1 MSHQDHDSKTCA
13 QTAGCCEGLRKLT
26 PMSVENLPGL
36 SALAY
41 RVGTHGSF
49 KAAML
54 TSIAEQ
60 ARLRELTTRDDD
72 DPAISLLDGWASVL
86 DVLGFYQERIANE
99 GFLRTAT
106 ERRSILELAR
116 SIGYELRGGVAAGT
130 YLAFTVEA
138 PRQTTPETDMAVR
151 AQLPDPVVIEKGT
164 KAQSIPG
171 QDELPQIFETIEK
184 IEARAAWQDLRAR
197 TTTMIFPQPGDT
209 QLYLK
214 GNSTN
219 LKAGDALL
227 LVGDERKSDLGS
239 ERWQF
244 RRVKEVSLQ
253 PPLDPAQPETAY
265 SVVTLDAPLDSN
277 APSQPEVYALRLRA
291 ALFGHNAPDWRSMP
305 DSITSKYGSGSDWPG
320 LTIAGVSDPPPA
332 GTVGIG
338 LYGEYFSDINF
349 TQRQFTRI
357 DQQVNFPLDWTPS
370 GLGGSF
376 SVRWTGWVQPKVA
389 GLHTFSLNSDDGS
402 KLWVDGV
409 LVVDNW
415 GSQGAPK
422 KSGTINLQAGIKY
435 DIQLDYFDSG
445 GGAVVQLFWA
455 ATGVSEEII
464 PTSQLYPRSVYSVH
478 LDAPY
483 PQIAAQSWI
492 VLASPQAQEV
502 YSVAEARESARTN
515 FTISSKTTRLVLLG
529 ENLISLFNERL
540 RETAVLAQSERL
552 ELAERPIKEFVGQ
565 DVPGSNGFTN
575 SVMVSKPVEG
585 LKSGHLVSITGTE
598 VVDGKV
604 TGKPVGE
611 VRSLVGVI
619 TLDDVTSLVF
629 TEKLTH
635 YYLPESVRL
644 NANVARATHGESK
657 AEVLG
662 GGDGSKPFQKFAL
675 KQKPLTFVPAPTA
688 TGSMT
693 TLEVRVNDVL
703 WEEVQSFY
711 RQPAGKRC
719 YITRLADDGQVTVQ
733 FGNGVNGARLPTAP
747 ENVNA
752 SYRAGVGLPGL
763 VKAGQI
769 SLLLSRPLGLKE
781 VINPIAPTGAEDPEK
796 LDQARRNAPLTVLT
810 LDRIVSLRD
819 YEDFALAFAGI
830 GKAQAAMLTRGEL
843 RMVHLTVAGANG
855 GSVDPGSAT
864 ARNLRDAIDAARHP
878 QFLVRID
885 SIDAASKK
893 LFQFFARLLVDPAY
907 IPEQVESQVRAAL
920 LEAFSFDRREFA
932 QVVAESEV
940 VAIAQQVKG
949 VVAVLRFELSGAD
962 LQGRLLAQ
970 PGRFASATGTQ
981 TKPAELLLIDPDGI
995 TLNVEKA

>member
-1 MSHQDHDSKTCA
+1 MSHQDHDSKTCD
-13 QTAGCCEGLRKLT
+13 CCEGLKKLT
-26 PMSVENLPGL
+26 PMPVENLPGL

-49 KAAML
+49 KATML
-54 TSIAEQ
+54 TAIAEQ
-60 ARLRELTTRDDD
+60 SRLRELTTRDDD

-116 SIGYELRGGVAAGT
+116 SIGYELRGGVAASA

-151 AQLPDPVVIEKGT
+151 AQLPDPVVIDKGT
-164 KAQSIPG
+164 KAQSVPG

-197 TTTMIFPQPGDT
+197 TTTMVFPQQGDT

-253 PPLDPAQPETAY
+253 LPLDPAQPETAY
-265 SVVTLDAPLDSN
+265 TIVTLDTPLDSN
-277 APSQPEVYALRLRA
+277 APGTPEVYALRLRA
-291 ALFGHNAPDWRSMP
+291 ALFGHNAPDWRAMP
-305 DSITSKYGSGSDWPG
+305 DTITSKYGSGSDWPG
-320 LTIAGVSDPPPA
+320 LTIAGVSDPPPGSA
-332 GTVGIG
+332 VGIG

-349 TQRQFTRI
+349 TQRQFTKVEP
-357 DQQVNFPLDWTPS
+357 QVNFPSDWTPS
-370 GLGGSF
+370 GLGDSF
-376 SVRWTGWVQPKVA
+376 SVRWTGWVQPKVT
-389 GLHTFSLNSDDGS
+389 GVHTFSVNSDDGS
-402 KLWVDGV
+402 KLWVNGV

-415 GSQGAPK
+415 GSHGAQK
-422 KSGTINLQAGIKY
+422 KSGTISLQAGIKY
-435 DIQLDYFDSG
+435 DIQLDYYDSG
-445 GGAVVQLFWA
+445 GAAVVQLFWSPPGMA
-455 ATGVSEEII
+455 EEII

-483 PQIAAQSWI
+483 PQIAVQSWI
-492 VLASPQAQEV
+492 VLATPQAREA
-502 YSVAEARESARTN
+502 YSVAEARESARSN

-540 RETAVLAQSERL
+540 RETAVFAQSEKL
-552 ELAERPIKEFVGQ
+552 ELAESPVKEFVGQ
-565 DVPGSNGFTN
+565 DAPDSNGFTN

-585 LKSGHLVSITGTE
+585 LKAGQLVSITGTE
-598 VVDGKV
+598 VVNGKA

-611 VRSLVGVI
+611 VRTLVGVI
-619 TLDDVTSLVF
+619 TLDDVTSLHF
-629 TEKLTH
+629 TEKLSH
-635 YYLPESVRL
+635 HYLPESVRL
-644 NANVARATHGESK
+644 NANVAHATHGETK

-662 GGDGSKPFQKFAL
+662 GGDGSKSFQKFAL
-675 KQKPLTFVPAPTA
+675 KQKPLTFVSAPSA
-688 TGSMT
+688 TGSAT

-711 RQPAGKRC
+711 RQQAGKRC
-719 YITRLADDGQVTVQ
+719 YVTRLADDGQVTVQ
-733 FGNGVNGARLPTAP
+733 FGNGVNGARLPTTP
-747 ENVNA
+747 ENVKA

-781 VINPIAPTGAEDPEK
+781 VINPTAPTGAEDPER

-830 GKAQAAMLTRGEL
+830 GKTQATMLTRGEL
-843 RMVHLTVAGANG
+843 RMVHLTVAAANG
-855 GSVDPGSAT
+855 GTVEPGSAT
-864 ARNLRDAIDAARHP
+864 SKNLRDAIDAARHP
-878 QFLVRID
+878 QFRVRID
-885 SIDAASKK
+885 SIDATSKK
-893 LFQFFARLLVDPAY
+893 LFRFTARLLVDPAY
-907 IPEQVESQVRAAL
+907 IPEQIEAQVQAAL
-920 LEAFSFDRREFA
+920 LAAFSFDRREFA
-932 QVVAESEV
+932 QVVTESEV
-940 VAIAQQVKG
+940 VAIAQKVKG
-949 VVAVLRFELSGAD
+949 VVAVLSFELPGAD
-962 LQGRLLAQ
+962 AQGRLLAQ
-970 PGRFASATGTQ
+970 PGRFASNTGTQ
-981 TKPAELLLIDPDGI
+981 TKPAELLLINPDGI
-995 TLNVEKA
+995 SLYVEKA